1 MLCLSWFFGRSRSLS
16 LAVVLS
22 FPLTLALYYCRFPIL
37 FHSCYHSLLQV
48 NARLEQ
54 TSDTDV
60 LQALRS
66 QTHQLVTAAA
76 GDKDVQ
82 AVLEASCQ
90 QLANSNSY
98 SAVEQKKIVSG
109 WKDVNSKIQQ
119 KKETR
124 LGRRLSNAALIL
136 QQEGAAGHEFA
147 HRNEVIQLSLC
158 TSHAFSRCVSL

>member
-1 MLCLSWFFGRSRSLS
+1 M
-16 LAVVLS
+16 
-22 FPLTLALYYCRFPIL
+22 
-37 FHSCYHSLLQV
+37 

-54 TSDTDV
+54 TSDTHV

-76 GDKDVQ
+76 GGKDVQ
-82 AVLEASCQ
+82 AVLEASSR

-98 SAVEQKKIVSG
+98 SAAEQKQIVSG

-124 LGRRLSNAALIL
+124 LERRLSNAALIL

-158 TSHAFSRCVSL
+158 TSHTFSRCVSHCDCCFVLLSPYLCHGVSLSLCLMSACLLALWLSHSALLVQHLVV